1 MTFLS
6 SGKVNYPARIARAE
20 LLATQFLYAQ
30 EVLRLYLRIAK
41 FQQQMLEP
49 IRLASKRHRLEANT
63 SIPRQQVDLSVLLP
77 LFAEFLSLMQQN
89 TPAPLRQ
96 RALALGKEK
105 ENATIGALENFWL
118 SGFRESLPGDQAEP
132 ADSVQTLDNFFFRS
146 FLQPYAEFLSGS
158 MLPVNLTM
166 TVCRCPRCDSLPV
179 TGVLRP
185 EGDGGKRFLL
195 CAWCSQEWE
204 FRRLLCAAC
213 GEEREEKLPIYVA
226 EQFPHIRVESCDTCR
241 RYIRTIDL
249 TKDGNAVALV
259 DDLAAIPLTLWAQE
273 QGFSRLQANILGT

>member
-20 LLATQFLYAQ
+20 LLATRLPFAEEILGLY
-30 EVLRLYLRIAK
+30 VRLAK

-49 IRLASKRHRLEANT
+49 VRLLSRHHRIDPHKP
-63 SIPRQQVDLSVLLP
+63 IPGQQVDLAALLP
-77 LFAEFLSLMQQN
+77 SFAEFLSLMRSDA
-89 TPAPLRQ
+89 PVPLRE
-96 RALALGKEK
+96 RALHLARET
-105 ENATIGALENFWL
+105 EHATIAALENFWL
-118 SGFRESLPGDQAEP
+118 SGFRGSLPDEAQPDDP
-132 ADSVQTLDNFFFRS
+132 AKTLDNFFFRA

-158 MLPVNLTM
+158 MLPLSLTM

-185 EGDGGKRFLL
+185 EGEGGKRFLL

-213 GEEREEKLPIYVA
+213 GEDREDKLPVYVA
-226 EQFPHIRVESCDTCR
+226 EQFPHIRVESCDTCHH
-241 RYIRTIDL
+241 YIRTVDL
-249 TKDGNAVALV
+249 TEDGNAVPLV
-259 DDLAAIPLTLWAQE
+259 DDLAAIPLTLWAHE
-273 QGFSRLQANILGT
+273 REFSRIQANLLGT